1 MSEWVGVSSKS
12 GCSNG
17 ADSRAAVRRGSS
29 YHLFLRTQAEAV
41 IQKARA
47 IMQLPSVGTMAMQLD
62 QIARLLH

>member
-17 ADSRAAVRRGSS
+17 ADSRAAVIREQVP
-29 YHLFLRTQAEAV
+29 LVFLPTQAEAV

-47 IMQLPSVGTMAMQLD
+47 IMQLPAVGTMAMQLD

>member
-1 MSEWVGVSSKS
+1 MEPTAELPSEESS
-12 GCSNG
+12 C
-17 ADSRAAVRRGSS
+17 
-29 YHLFLRTQAEAV
+29 HLFLPNHVEAV